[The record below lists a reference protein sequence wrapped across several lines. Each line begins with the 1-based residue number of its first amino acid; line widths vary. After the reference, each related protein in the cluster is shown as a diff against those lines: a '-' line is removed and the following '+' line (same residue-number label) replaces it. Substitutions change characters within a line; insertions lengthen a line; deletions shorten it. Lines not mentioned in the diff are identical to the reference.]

1 MVSLKCI
8 DSRPIRRSPGSGLV
22 DLVTREQSRLVRF
35 GVLGP
40 VLVDGVEVAAPR
52 QRALLAMLAL
62 DAGRIVGHD
71 QLICGLYSSPPAGA
85 ANALQSQVSRLRRTV
100 PGLVIEHHPAGYR
113 LVAAPAEVDVLLART
128 SRP

>member
-1 MVSLKCI
+1 M
-8 DSRPIRRSPGSGLV
+8 
-22 DLVTREQSRLVRF
+22 RF

-40 VLVDGVEVAAPR
+40 VEVRDESGAVIAVPAPR

-71 QLICGLYSSPPAGA
+71 RLLDGLYPEPPSGA
-85 ANALQSQVSRLRRTV
+85 ANALQSQVSRLRKAV

-113 LVAAPAEVDVLLART
+113 LVAEPSEVDSVLCVELLAAGRGAEAL
-128 SRP
+128 RLWRG